1 MYFLERGWEKLG
13 MPDPHSIRHH
23 FRLLEDPRIERGR
36 RHSLHDILLLGLC
49 AVLCGAESFVD
60 MEDFGKAQRD
70 WLSEWLELPNG
81 IPSHDTFG
89 RVFAAL
95 DPAQFAEA
103 FSAWTQS
110 LRQSLPGEI
119 VAVDGKTLRRSGG
132 SGQSPVHLVSAWAVG
147 HRLVLGQLRTAEK
160 SNEITAVPELLRRLE
175 LAGCIVTLD
184 AMGCQKTIAREI
196 HEADADYVLALKAN
210 HEVLHAEIQS
220 FLDDALDHP
229 AHLPAASRHQSVEK
243 DHGRI
248 ETRRCL
254 CSDQLG
260 WLADR
265 GQWSALRS
273 VAVVEAERT
282 LGERTTRERRYY
294 LSSLPPDALE
304 LARAIRGHW
313 GIENS
318 LHWVLDVALR
328 EDDCRVRTGHAATNL
343 ATLRHMALNLL
354 RTDTTKKRGV
364 RGKQKIAGGDHRYL
378 LKLLAI

>member
-1 MYFLERGWEKLG
+1 
-13 MPDPHSIRHH
+13 MPDPHSLSDH
-23 FRLLEDPRIERGR
+23 FRQLTDPRIERSK
-36 RHSLHDILLLGLC
+36 RHALDDILIISIC
-49 AVLCGAESFVD
+49 ALLCGAEGFAE
-60 MEDFGKAQRD
+60 MEEFGKAQRE
-70 WLSEWLELPNG
+70 WLSRLLELPNG

-89 RVFAAL
+89 RVFALL
-95 DPAQFAEA
+95 DPVQFSEA
-103 FSAWTQS
+103 FTAWTQS
-110 LRQSLPGEI
+110 LREVLPGEI
-119 VAVDGKTLRRSGG
+119 VALDGKTLRRSGG
-132 SGQSPVHLVSAWAVG
+132 AGGGPVHLVSAWAAG
-147 HRLVLGQLRTAEK
+147 HRLVLGQLRTAHK

-210 HEVLHAEIQS
+210 HEVLHEEIKT

-229 AHLPAASRHQSVEK
+229 KSLPKASRHETLEK

-248 ETRRCL
+248 ETRRYL
-254 CSDQLG
+254 CTGKLD

-265 GQWSALRS
+265 ALWTALRS
-273 VAVVEAERT
+273 VAVVESEREID
-282 LGERTTRERRYY
+282 GQTTRERRYY
-294 LSSLPPDALE
+294 LSSLPPHAPE

-328 EDDCRVRTGHAATNL
+328 EDECRVRSGHAATNL

-354 RTDTTKKRGV
+354 RQDTTKKRGV
-364 RGKQKIAGGDHRYL
+364 RGKQKIAGWDHRYL
-378 LKLLAI
+378 VKLLSI

>member
-1 MYFLERGWEKLG
+1 
-13 MPDPHSIRHH
+13 MPDSHSISHH
-23 FRLLEDPRIERGR
+23 FRRLEDPRVERSR

-49 AVLCGAESFVD
+49 ALLCGAESFVD
-60 MEDFGKAQRD
+60 MEDFGKAQRA
-70 WLSEWLELPNG
+70 WLSQWLELPNG

-95 DPAQFAEA
+95 DPGQFAEA
-103 FSAWTQS
+103 FTQWTQGV
-110 LRQSLPGEI
+110 RQSLAGEI

-132 SGQSPVHLVSAWAVG
+132 GGRSPVHLVSAWAAG
-147 HRLVLGQLRTAEK
+147 NRLVLGQLRTAEK

-184 AMGCQKTIAREI
+184 ALGCQKAIAREI

-210 HEVLHAEIQS
+210 HEALHAEIAR

-229 AHLPAASRHQSVEK
+229 AHLPQASRHQSVEK

-254 CSDQLG
+254 CTGQLD
-260 WLADR
+260 WLAER
-265 GQWSALRS
+265 GKWPALRS
-273 VAVVEAERT
+273 VAVVEAERI
-282 LGERTTRERRYY
+282 LGGKTTRERRYY
-294 LSSLPPDALE
+294 LSSLAPKAPA
-304 LARAIRGHW
+304 LARAIRNHW

-343 ATLRHMALNLL
+343 ATLRHLALNLL
-354 RTDTTKKRGV
+354 RQETTKKRGV
-364 RGKQKIAGGDHRYL
+364 RGKQKNAAWDHRYL

>member
-1 MYFLERGWEKLG
+1 
-13 MPDPHSIRHH
+13 MPDPHSLSDY
-23 FRLLEDPRIERGR
+23 FRRLDDPRIARSK
-36 RHSLHDILLLGLC
+36 RHALEDILLISIC
-49 AVLCGAESFVD
+49 ALLCGAEGFVD
-60 MEDFGKAQRD
+60 MEEFGKAQRD
-70 WLSEWLELPNG
+70 WLSELLELPNG

-95 DPAQFAEA
+95 DPEQFAEA
-103 FSAWTQS
+103 FTLWTQG
-110 LRQSLPGEI
+110 LRQTLAGEI
-119 VAVDGKTLRRSGG
+119 VALDGKTLRRSGG
-132 SGQSPVHLVSAWAVG
+132 SGQSPVHLVSAWAAG
-147 HRLVLGQLRTAEK
+147 NRLVLGQLRTAEK

-210 HEVLHAEIQS
+210 HEVLHAEIAS

-229 AHLPAASRHQSVEK
+229 EHLPAASRHETLEK

-248 ETRRCL
+248 ETRRYL
-254 CSDQLG
+254 CTDALD

-265 GQWSALRS
+265 GKWTALRS

-282 LGERTTRERRYY
+282 LGDQTTRERRYY
-294 LSSLPPDALE
+294 LSSLPAHAPD

-328 EDDCRVRTGHAATNL
+328 EDDCRVRTGHAAANL
-343 ATLRHMALNLL
+343 ATLRHLALNLL
-354 RTDTTKKRGV
+354 RQDTTKKRGV
-364 RGKQKIAGGDHRYL
+364 RTKQKIAGWDHRYL
-378 LKLLAI
+378 LKLLSI

>member
-1 MYFLERGWEKLG
+1 
-13 MPDPHSIRHH
+13 MPDPNSLSHY
-23 FRLLEDPRIERGR
+23 FRQLEDPRMERGKI
-36 RHSLHDILLLGLC
+36 HSLHDLLIISVC
-49 AVLCGAESFVD
+49 ALLCGAEGFVD
-60 MEDFGKAQRD
+60 MEEFGKAQRE
-70 WLSEWLELPNG
+70 WLGEWLELPNG

-103 FSAWTQS
+103 FTAWTQS
-110 LRQSLPGEI
+110 LRESLAGEI
-119 VAVDGKTLRRSGG
+119 VALDGKTLRRSGG
-132 SGQSPVHLVSAWAVG
+132 AQQSPVHLVSAWAAG
-147 HRLVLGQLRTAEK
+147 NRLVLGQLRTAQK

-210 HEVLHAEIQS
+210 HEILHGEIQT
-220 FLDDALDHP
+220 FLDDALENP
-229 AHLPAASRHQSVEK
+229 AHRPEASRSQTVEK
-243 DHGRI
+243 DHGRL
-248 ETRRCL
+248 ETRRYL
-254 CSDQLG
+254 CTGKLD

-265 GQWSALRS
+265 SQWAALRS

-282 LGERTTRERRYY
+282 IGKQTTRERRYY
-294 LSSLPPDALE
+294 LSSLPPEAPE

-343 ATLRHMALNLL
+343 ATLRHLALNLL
-354 RTDTTKKRGV
+354 RKDTTKKRGI
-364 RGKQKIAGGDHRYL
+364 RTKQKIAGWDHRYL
-378 LKLLAI
+378 LKLLSI

>member
-1 MYFLERGWEKLG
+1 
-13 MPDPHSIRHH
+13 MPDTHSLSKH
-23 FRLLEDPRIERGR
+23 FAQLTDPRMERSK
-36 RHSLHDILLLGLC
+36 RHALGDILVISLC
-49 AVLCGAESFVD
+49 ALLCGAEGFAE
-60 MEDFGKAQRD
+60 MEGFGKAQRA
-70 WLSEWLELPNG
+70 WLGRLLELPNG

-103 FSAWTQS
+103 FTAWTEG
-110 LRQSLPGEI
+110 LRQSLAGEI
-119 VAVDGKTLRRSGG
+119 VALDGKTLRRSGG
-132 SGQSPVHLVSAWAVG
+132 AGGGPVHLVSAWAAG
-147 HRLVLGQLRTAEK
+147 NRLVLGQLRTAEK

-210 HEVLHAEIQS
+210 HGVLHGEIKT

-229 AHLPAASRHQSVEK
+229 EHLPQASRHETVEK

-248 ETRRCL
+248 ETRHYL
-254 CSDQLG
+254 CTGELD

-265 GQWSALRS
+265 AKWTALRS
-273 VAVVEAERT
+273 VAVVESQREI
-282 LGERTTRERRYY
+282 GGQTTRERRYY
-294 LSSLPPDALE
+294 LSSLPPQAPE

-354 RTDTTKKRGV
+354 RQDTTKKRGI
-364 RGKQKIAGGDHRYL
+364 RTKQKIAGWDHLYL
-378 LKLLAI
+378 IKLLSF

>member
-1 MYFLERGWEKLG
+1 MPETNSLSQHFLQ
-13 MPDPHSIRHH
+13 
-23 FRLLEDPRIERGR
+23 LEDPRIARSQ
-36 RHSLHDILLLGLC
+36 RHSLHDILIISVC
-49 AVLCGAESFVD
+49 ALLCGAEGFVD
-60 MEDFGKAQRD
+60 MEEFGKAQRE
-70 WLSEWLELPNG
+70 WLGQLLELPNG

-103 FSAWTQS
+103 FTLWTQS
-110 LRQSLPGEI
+110 LRKSLAGEI
-119 VAVDGKTLRRSGG
+119 VALDGKTLRRSGG
-132 SGQSPVHLVSAWAVG
+132 AGQSPVHLVSAWAVG
-147 HRLVLGQLRTAEK
+147 NRLVLGQLRTAEK
-160 SNEITAVPELLRRLE
+160 SNEITAVPALLRRLE

-210 HEVLHAEIQS
+210 HEVLHKEIQT

-229 AHLPAASRHQSVEK
+229 GHLPEASRHQTVEK

-248 ETRRCL
+248 ETRRYL
-254 CSDQLG
+254 CTGKLD
-260 WLADR
+260 WLSVR
-265 GQWSALRS
+265 GQWAALRS

-282 LGERTTRERRYY
+282 LGEKTTRERRNY
-294 LSSLPPDALE
+294 LSSLPPEAPA

-318 LHWVLDVALR
+318 LHWVLDVAMN
-328 EDDCRVRTGHAATNL
+328 EDQCRVRTGHAATNL
-343 ATLRHMALNLL
+343 ATLRHLALNLL
-354 RTDTTKKRGV
+354 RQDTTKKRGV
-364 RGKQKIAGGDHRYL
+364 RTKQKIAAWDHRYL

>member
-13 MPDPHSIRHH
+13 MPDTHSIRHH
-23 FRLLEDPRIERGR
+23 FRQLEDPRVERSR
-36 RHSLHDILLLGLC
+36 VHSLHDILLIALC
-49 AVLCGAESFVD
+49 ALLCGAEGFVD
-60 MEDFGKAQRD
+60 MADFGQAQRE
-70 WLSEWLELPNG
+70 WLSRLLELPNG

-95 DPAQFAEA
+95 DPQQFAEA
-103 FSAWTQS
+103 FTLWTQG
-110 LRQSLPGEI
+110 LRQTLAGEI

-147 HRLVLGQLRTAEK
+147 NRLVLGQLRTAEK

-184 AMGCQKTIAREI
+184 ALGCQKTIAREI

-210 HEVLHAEIQS
+210 HGVLHAEIAS
-220 FLDDALDHP
+220 FLDDALAHP
-229 AHLPAASRHQSVEK
+229 EHLPQASRHQSVEK

-248 ETRRCL
+248 ETRRYL
-254 CSDQLG
+254 CTGQLD

-265 GQWSALRS
+265 GKWTALRS
-273 VAVVEAERT
+273 VAVVEAERQI
-282 LGERTTRERRYY
+282 GDQTTRERRYY
-294 LSSLPPDALE
+294 LSSLVPDAPE

-328 EDDCRVRTGHAATNL
+328 EDDCRVRTGHAAANL
-343 ATLRHMALNLL
+343 ATLRHLALNLL
-354 RTDTTKKRGV
+354 RQDTTKKRGV
-364 RGKQKIAGGDHRYL
+364 RGKQKIAGWDHRYL

>member
-1 MYFLERGWEKLG
+1 MPETHSLSHYFRQ
-13 MPDPHSIRHH
+13 
-23 FRLLEDPRIERGR
+23 LEDPRIERGKI
-36 RHSLHDILLLGLC
+36 HSLHDLLVISVC
-49 AVLCGAESFVD
+49 ALLCGAEGFVD
-60 MEDFGKAQRD
+60 MEEFGKAQCD
-70 WLSEWLELPNG
+70 WLKGMLALPKG

-103 FSAWTQS
+103 FTAWTQRLRES
-110 LRQSLPGEI
+110 LAGEI
-119 VAVDGKTLRRSGG
+119 VALDGKTLRRSGG
-132 SGQSPVHLVSAWAVG
+132 ADQSPVHLVSAWAAG
-147 HRLVLGQLRTAEK
+147 NRLVLGQLRTAQK

-210 HEVLHAEIQS
+210 HQVLHDEIKT
-220 FLDDALDHP
+220 FLDDALENP
-229 AHLPAASRHQSVEK
+229 AHLPGASRHQSVEK

-248 ETRRCL
+248 ETRRYL
-254 CSDQLG
+254 CTGKLD

-265 GQWSALRS
+265 HQWTALRS

-282 LGERTTRERRYY
+282 IGTQTTRERRYY
-294 LSSLPPDALE
+294 LSSLPPEAPE

-313 GIENS
+313 SIENS

-328 EDDCRVRTGHAATNL
+328 EDDCRVRSGHAAANL
-343 ATLRHMALNLL
+343 ATLRHIALNLL
-354 RTDTTKKRGV
+354 RKDTTKKRGI
-364 RGKQKIAGGDHRYL
+364 RTKQKIAAWDHRYL
-378 LKLLAI
+378 VKLLAI